1 MLDRMAAAFTGPS
14 PLELSVRGMLLASHT
29 HGTEGPM
36 TIRQA
41 DSDDRINEVASDIQ
55 DLNTTVEELQN
66 DLPSD
71 IDPDSLDR
79 LKNALDDAVDATD
92 ELEDQQDE
100 ADAFQPKE

>member
-1 MLDRMAAAFTGPS
+1 
-14 PLELSVRGMLLASHT
+14 
-29 HGTEGPM
+29 M

-55 DLNTTVEELQN
+55 DLNTTVEELQS
-66 DLPSD
+66 DPPSD

>member
-1 MLDRMAAAFTGPS
+1 
-14 PLELSVRGMLLASHT
+14 
-29 HGTEGPM
+29 M

-66 DLPSD
+66 DPPSD